1 MKTKT
6 SLKRFYLISFISF
19 LIMVLII
26 VLTINIT
33 HEIRLKNRSLE
44 AKKVLEE
51 ELSEYE
57 LVNYEFYTKGYEGLI
72 NIENDYYY
80 KIDDKRID
88 IYNNMELI
96 DNINIDGSLNQIEE
110 YQRIFLFDDDSIIF
124 LDNDL
129 NYSNVCIYNIRN
141 KEMNKIEISMDYIG
155 YLYSNYGK
163 YYIITPEE
171 DKTDIKEIVIDNGVI
186 IKKYLGIYN
195 IDGRNGFKNIYIDS
209 NDYLI
214 ENVSKEIISNMYDI
228 DVYGH
233 YFTYGNNSY
242 FYEWNNSMTIIN
254 SNISLFLKKD
264 EQYVD
269 RLLTIRVSYE
279 SKIHPYFICYKNK
292 IYIVINED
300 GIKYDRTVIICYDI
314 LKKKITKSDFYY
326 DELKNSYIK
335 SNRIYL
341 EFNSGTKYFFA

>member
-96 DNINIDGSLNQIEE
+96 DSINIDGSLNQIEE
-110 YQRIFLFDDDSIIF
+110 YQRIFLFDDDSITF

-141 KEMNKIEISMDYIG
+141 KKMNKIEISMDYIG

-171 DKTDIKEIVIDNGVI
+171 DKTDIKEIVIDNGTI

-228 DVYGH
+228 DVYGNC
-233 YFTYGNNSY
+233 YTYYNKIFKSTFEGKKYYGWPILALYNPMDS
-242 FYEWNNSMTIIN
+242 SSRII
-254 SNISLFLKKD
+254 SISL
-264 EQYVD
+264 
-269 RLLTIRVSYE
+269 SYH
-279 SKIHPYFICYKNK
+279 SDMFPYFICYKNK

-300 GIKYDRTVIICYDI
+300 GIKYDRTVILCYDI
-314 LKKKITKSDFYY
+314 LKKKITNSDFYY
-326 DELKNSYIK
+326 DKLKNAYLK